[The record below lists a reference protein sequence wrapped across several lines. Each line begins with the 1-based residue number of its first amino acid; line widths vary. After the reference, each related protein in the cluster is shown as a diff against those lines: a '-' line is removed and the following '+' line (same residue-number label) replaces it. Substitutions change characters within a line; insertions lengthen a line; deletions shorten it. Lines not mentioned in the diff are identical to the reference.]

1 MSDIKL
7 TKESEYVLTAM
18 YKEFLDRYNQGV
30 PRDKCKIFGHQD
42 NILKLVP
49 EIPEQDIVELILELK
64 EKNMVIASKVSNIYY
79 WVALTTDSIIFL
91 ENRTSGKISSV
102 VKALN
107 DLKSLLPK
115 N

>member
-1 MSDIKL
+1 MSDVKI

-49 EIPEQDIVELILELK
+49 DIPEQDIYGLLSELSQ
-64 EKNMVIASKVSNIYY
+64 SKTINVSPGSNIFMYVSLNINGLIY
-79 WVALTTDSIIFL
+79 MENKFGKDVA
-91 ENRTSGKISSV
+91 
-102 VKALN
+102 KAVNWL
-107 DLKSLLPK
+107 LKAKSLFI
-115 N
+115 